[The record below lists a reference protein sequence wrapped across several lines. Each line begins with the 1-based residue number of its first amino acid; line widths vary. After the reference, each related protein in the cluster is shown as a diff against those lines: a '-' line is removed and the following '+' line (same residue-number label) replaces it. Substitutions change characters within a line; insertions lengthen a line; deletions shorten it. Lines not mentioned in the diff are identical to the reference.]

1 MHTQTCICT
10 HLHTG
15 VTIHHYLHNTYWTY
29 PYVITLHRGAV
40 SPCPRSEP
48 QPSHFT
54 SHLRTRLKR
63 STAVQTLPPPL
74 QVICFLKMMAPPH
87 TPILTVNIKRSSRY
101 ITHAI
106 TSASPAEYSTS
117 SPETRHGKERSISS
131 YEERKSQTWQTL
143 VEKTHHKGHSG
154 IAKCCKQAA
163 TERNGWYATKKS
175 MTSIE
180 QKCRVREK
188 GTKIVTEELQQRIV
202 AKSAKC
208 ERYEARCGKIRQDM
222 LKNMN

>member
-131 YEERKSQTWQTL
+131 YEERKSQTHRQAGRQAG
-143 VEKTHHKGHSG
+143 GHSDRHTH
-154 IAKCCKQAA
+154 KCTHTHVHRRIPTRKQVNDVWLSTPDEAV
-163 TERNGWYATKKS
+163 
-175 MTSIE
+175 SIH
-180 QKCRVREK
+180 
-188 GTKIVTEELQQRIV
+188 
-202 AKSAKC
+202 
-208 ERYEARCGKIRQDM
+208 
-222 LKNMN
+222 